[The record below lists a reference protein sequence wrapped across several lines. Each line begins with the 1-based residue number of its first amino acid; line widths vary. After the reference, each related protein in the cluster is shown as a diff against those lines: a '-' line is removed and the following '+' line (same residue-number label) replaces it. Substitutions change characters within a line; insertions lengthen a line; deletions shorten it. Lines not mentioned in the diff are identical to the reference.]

1 MTFAAFLAAMT
12 VGRWFGPE
20 LLDRHG
26 RVPVVRAL
34 AVLGILGVLL
44 FIFTP
49 STPLAFVGALLWGL
63 GVSLGFPVG
72 MSAGADDPKL
82 APGRVSVIASIGY
95 CAFLA
100 GPPLIG
106 FLGDQITVLR
116 AVAAVAAMLAVAA
129 LVAAVTNPCPRS
141 RTVPEA
147 HWV

>member
-1 MTFAAFLAAMT
+1 
-12 VGRWFGPE
+12 
-20 LLDRHG
+20 
-26 RVPVVRAL
+26 
-34 AVLGILGVLL
+34 
-44 FIFTP
+44 
-49 STPLAFVGALLWGL
+49 
-63 GVSLGFPVG
+63 

-100 GPPLIG
+100 GAPLIG

-129 LVAAVTNPCPRS
+129 LVATVTKPCPRS